1 MKFLLLV
8 SLLFATQLI
17 AVREAQACW
26 GCASDGDIL
35 TDFACLSLDGVPIAH
50 GSSLDSKCCQGGHAD
65 PSCKIGFSSI
75 LGASAGDASAQIHM
89 AQNEL
94 GVADAL
100 AGGAMDHTAP
110 KSSTPA
116 APNALSSALLS
127 SGNSADGLSSA
138 SDGPEDSKN
147 AAGSGSG
154 GAQGSGGF
162 GSGVGGLS
170 SASQTHGLK
179 TASLGP
185 SGPDAGGGY
194 KGGAA
199 VEAKKDG
206 EEAGKVETDLKGVS
220 FGAAGAGGPG
230 GLTNGTDLDFPGS
243 RADSPD
249 YLNRIDKSASI
260 FKIVSKRY
268 EKETARK
275 HVLVVE
281 IH

>member
-1 MKFLLLV
+1 
-8 SLLFATQLI
+8 
-17 AVREAQACW
+17 
-26 GCASDGDIL
+26 
-35 TDFACLSLDGVPIAH
+35 
-50 GSSLDSKCCQGGHAD
+50 
-65 PSCKIGFSSI
+65 
-75 LGASAGDASAQIHM
+75 
-89 AQNEL
+89 
-94 GVADAL
+94 
-100 AGGAMDHTAP
+100 
-110 KSSTPA
+110 
-116 APNALSSALLS
+116 
-127 SGNSADGLSSA
+127 
-138 SDGPEDSKN
+138 
-147 AAGSGSG
+147 
-154 GAQGSGGF
+154 
-162 GSGVGGLS
+162 
-170 SASQTHGLK
+170 
-179 TASLGP
+179 LGP